1 MRLTNS
7 IREAFVRSVMND
19 VPSVDYTALM
29 QKEANRIGRAT
40 MPPEVAAAYEKHPDW
55 FESEWATIGQWHGYG
70 PFPHRG
76 AAFRTEDI
84 QAMNR
89 LKALEHEQNQAHGRL
104 RNQLQQAAAS
114 ATTTKALA
122 EMFPEF
128 AKYLPAEETKSRNLP
143 AIANVVADFI
153 SAGWPKQA
161 HG

>member
-19 VPSVDYTALM
+19 VPSVDYVSLM
-29 QKEANRIGRAT
+29 QKEANLIGRAM

-55 FESEWATIGQWHGYG
+55 FEPEWTNIGRWCGYG
-70 PFPHRG
+70 PFPHRN
-76 AAFRTEDI
+76 ASFRAEHI
-84 QAMNR
+84 QSMDR
-89 LKALEHEQNQAHGRL
+89 LKALKDEQDQAHGRL

-143 AIANVVADFI
+143 AIANVVADFVK
-153 SAGWPKQA
+153 AGWPKNQTV
-161 HG
+161 